1 MNLDYLRS
9 FYITVKCNSISQA
22 AKKLHLTQPGL
33 SMQIQNLEDEVG
45 ATLLIRSNKGVE
57 LTPEGQIV
65 FEHASTMLSLEK
77 NIKKS
82 IKDLARMERNLSV
95 VSCKSLGEYVLP
107 CSIYTFKEIYT
118 HVNVKLEVYN
128 SSTVIQKLLSHD
140 TNIGIITGITNIDN
154 ISLIPIL
161 ADKLILVGGP
171 DTEFDT
177 ITLQDLMKLPLILR
191 EEDSTSR
198 LLLKDLLAKHSIDI
212 MDLNILLS
220 SNSPESIKS
229 SVSFGR
235 GFAFLPEIAVK
246 PDLRRGDLKK
256 ISIKDFDSSFNYHLA
271 YRSNYEF
278 TSCEETFKK
287 FITSSKR
294 CFCY

>member
-9 FYITVKCNSISQA
+9 FYITVQCNSISKA
-22 AKKLHLTQPGL
+22 AKELHLTQPGL

-57 LTPEGQIV
+57 LTEEGRVV
-65 FEHASTMLSLEK
+65 FEHAATMLSLEN

-82 IKDLARMERNLSV
+82 LKNIEKSKKTLSI

-118 HVNVKLEVYN
+118 DVDVKLEVYN
-128 SSTVIQKLLSHD
+128 TSTVIKKLLAHD
-140 TNIGIITGITNIDN
+140 TNIGIITGPSELEN
-154 ISLIPIL
+154 ISTTPIL
-161 ADKLILVGGP
+161 ADKLVLVGGP
-171 DTEFDT
+171 DTEFDS
-177 ITLQDLMKLPLILR
+177 ITLDELMSLPLILR

-198 LLLKDLLAKHSIDI
+198 LLLNNLLYKHLIDI
-212 MDLNILLS
+212 DDLNILLS

-235 GFAFLPEIAVK
+235 GFAFLPEIVIK
-246 PDLRRGDLKK
+246 RDLRRGDLKK
-256 ISIKDFDSSFNYHLA
+256 ISIKDFDSAFNYHLA
-271 YRSNYEF
+271 YRKNYEF
-278 TSCEETFKK
+278 TSYEAVFKK